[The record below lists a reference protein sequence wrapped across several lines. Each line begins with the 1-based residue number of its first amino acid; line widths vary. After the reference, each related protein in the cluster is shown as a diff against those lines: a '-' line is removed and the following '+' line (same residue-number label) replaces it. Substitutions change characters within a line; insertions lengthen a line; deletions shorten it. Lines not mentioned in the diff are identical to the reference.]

1 MTQVYVKYNPYL
13 LKTDISINGQE
24 ISADSILYKNTK
36 GKRLQEWI
44 GQFPQNLKKELNCL
58 NFEIEFQGFA
68 LDWDDFKDAFKYAC
82 EKGEI
87 GEVNLKFLESKS
99 QDEVEEKIYQIFD
112 DLQNGPVEE
121 FKSEKLVRAFKE
133 MGEAVFP
140 INVIATMS
148 SGKSTLINALLGKKL
163 MPAKNQACT
172 ATVTEIK
179 DNDKTVYNA
188 VVYNENGDVINQF
201 SDIDYDKMDELN
213 EDPDVHRIYIE
224 GDIPFLD
231 SQSIALTLVD
241 TPGPNNSQN
250 QTHKNIT
257 YRAINNG
264 SNNLILY
271 VLNGTQLSTN
281 DDASLLEY
289 IAQQIRTGGKQVRD
303 RFLFVINKMDA
314 FDPENEDIDS
324 VIEQAKK
331 YLLKYGIEDPQ
342 IFPCSAFT
350 ALNIRTELQNI
361 DVDNISRNEMKKLS
375 SSARDTIS
383 MIDKLNENESMHFEK
398 YSTLSP
404 SAQQMIDYKLNQAI
418 ENEDTKEQAII
429 HSGIYSI
436 EAAITAYVKKYAKT
450 KKIKDLVECFSEV
463 LEANQVMENA
473 RQSVANNEKA
483 AKACAERAKI
493 IREKIDNGSEA
504 KVFKKKVKNL
514 NPLPQ
519 IEKKATELKENA
531 NRKVVKVFKPYAS
544 EITNKDEAKRMVY
557 QYTIMASDAIAELS
571 AELEA
576 VINEE
581 VVVAGNQILRDY
593 QKKLEEIDENSDN
606 KNLDFSTA
614 DLVRGALASMT
625 ENASQWVSDKFTS
638 SKVDELGEVTYE
650 ERVYHEKVGEKE
662 EEVVIGSHKEKIG
675 TQKVQVGSHRER
687 VGTRRVENYDRK
699 WFQFWKP
706 KYYEED
712 VYKTIYDYEERDVFE
727 TVLDYDTIK
736 RDIFEERREKIE
748 KFSIKTSEIQ
758 KELSNIFRANINH
771 GTKNAF
777 NYADEQIRN
786 IKKQFMLF
794 FDELDNM
801 IKQKYNELEKISNDE
816 TMKKQELEKSKKI
829 LSWIEHSRLEMQN
842 ILDV

>member
-231 SQSIALTLVD
+231 SKSIALTLVD

-483 AKACAERAKI
+483 AKACVARAKI

-504 KVFKKKVKNL
+504 KAFKKRVEKL
-514 NPLPQ
+514 NPLPKV
-519 IEKKATELKENA
+519 EKKAAELKMIASNKASKIFE
-531 NRKVVKVFKPYAS
+531 PYGDI
-544 EITNKDEAKRMVY
+544 ITNKQEAQRLVHHF
-557 QYTIMASDAIAELS
+557 TIMSSDAIAELS
-571 AELEA
+571 AELENTINKE
-576 VINEE
+576 VI
-581 VVVAGNQILRDY
+581 VAGSQILKEY
-593 QKKLEEIDENSDN
+593 QQKLEKIDDSVND
-606 KNLDFSTA
+606 KDLDFSTV
-614 DLVRGALASMT
+614 DLVRGALVSMK
-625 ENASQWVSDKFTS
+625 ENASQWASDKFAS
-638 SKVDELGEVTYE
+638 STVDEIGEVTYE
-650 ERVYHEKVGEKE
+650 ERVYHEKVGEEE
-662 EEVVIGSHKEKIG
+662 EEVIVGSHKEKIG

-712 VYKTIYDYEERDVFE
+712 VYKTVYDYEERDVFE
-727 TVLDYDTIK
+727 TVMDYKTVK
-736 RDIFEERREKIE
+736 RDVYEKRVEEIE
-748 KFSIKTSEIQ
+748 KFSIKVSAIQ
-758 KELSNIFRANINH
+758 KTLSRMFKADVDK
-771 GTKNAF
+771 GTNDAI
-777 NYADEQIRN
+777 NYANEQIN
-786 IKKQFMLF
+786 NMKGQFTCF
-794 FDELDNM
+794 FDELDDI
-801 IKQKYNELEKISNDE
+801 IKQKYYELEKISDDE
-816 TMKKQELEKSKKI
+816 KVKKQELDKSNKV
-829 LSWIEHSRLEMQN
+829 LSWIQHIKLEMQS

>member
-13 LKTDISINGQE
+13 LKTDIRINGQD
-24 ISADSILYKNTK
+24 ISTDSILYKNTK

-87 GEVNLKFLESKS
+87 GEVNLKFLESES

-324 VIEQAKK
+324 VIDQSKK

-463 LEANQVMENA
+463 LEANQIMENA

-483 AKACAERAKI
+483 AKACTARAKI

-504 KVFKKKVKNL
+504 KTFKKRVEKL

-519 IEKKATELKENA
+519 IEKKATELKAIASNKTSKIFE
-531 NRKVVKVFKPYAS
+531 PYGDV
-544 EITNKDEAKRMVY
+544 ITNKQEAQRLIHHF
-557 QYTIMASDAIAELS
+557 TIMSSDAIAELS
-571 AELEA
+571 AELENTINKE
-576 VINEE
+576 VI
-581 VVVAGNQILRDY
+581 VAGSQILKEY
-593 QKKLEEIDENSDN
+593 QQKLEKIDDSIDD
-606 KNLDFSTA
+606 KDLDFSTV
-614 DLVRGALASMT
+614 DLVRGALASMK
-625 ENASQWVSDKFTS
+625 ENASQWASEKFAS
-638 SKVDELGEVTYE
+638 STVDEIGEVTHE
-650 ERVYHEKVGEKE
+650 ERVYHEKIGEKE
-662 EEVVIGSHKEKIG
+662 EEVVVGSHQEKIG
-675 TQKVQVGSHRER
+675 TQQVKVGSHREK
-687 VGTRRVENYDRK
+687 VGTERVKNYDRM

-706 KYYEED
+706 KYYYED
-712 VYKTIYDYEERDVFE
+712 VYKTIDDYEERDVFE
-727 TVLDYDTIK
+727 TVLDYKTVK
-736 RDIFEERREKIE
+736 RDIYEKRIEKIE
-748 KFSIKTSEIQ
+748 KFSLEIKQLQTKLLQ
-758 KELSNIFRANINH
+758 DFRENVDDGTEDAISYAANQIKSMKQQFI
-771 GTKNAF
+771 TFF
-777 NYADEQIRN
+777 N
-786 IKKQFMLF
+786 
-794 FDELDNM
+794 ELDNI
-801 IKQKYNELEKISNDE
+801 IKAKYNELEKCISDE
-816 TMKKQELEKSKKI
+816 NLKKEQLEKSKKI
-829 LSWIEHSRLEMQN
+829 LAWIEHCKIEMDN
-842 ILDV
+842 ILNV

>member
-231 SQSIALTLVD
+231 SKSIALTLVD

-593 QKKLEEIDENSDN
+593 QKNLKKL
-606 KNLDFSTA
+606 
-614 DLVRGALASMT
+614 M
-625 ENASQWVSDKFTS
+625 
-638 SKVDELGEVTYE
+638 
-650 ERVYHEKVGEKE
+650 
-662 EEVVIGSHKEKIG
+662 
-675 TQKVQVGSHRER
+675 
-687 VGTRRVENYDRK
+687 
-699 WFQFWKP
+699 
-706 KYYEED
+706 
-712 VYKTIYDYEERDVFE
+712 
-727 TVLDYDTIK
+727 
-736 RDIFEERREKIE
+736 
-748 KFSIKTSEIQ
+748 
-758 KELSNIFRANINH
+758 
-771 GTKNAF
+771 
-777 NYADEQIRN
+777 
-786 IKKQFMLF
+786 
-794 FDELDNM
+794 
-801 IKQKYNELEKISNDE
+801 
-816 TMKKQELEKSKKI
+816 KI
-829 LSWIEHSRLEMQN
+829 LIIK
-842 ILDV
+842 ILISLLLILFVVH